1 MASFGS
7 ITLWLRVNEATLCR
21 EPEVRSYQ
29 GNLVANFGFKKRRQ
43 DHKVASVPL
52 IPKFASE
59 QTATPLS
66 NTTGRNSM
74 LDHVIVTVSD
84 FTRSI
89 AFYAQALKPLGITDF
104 LDYKGQDGHPDLKG
118 FGNDGRFFFW
128 LKEGRPNPDA
138 VHFGFVAKSHAE
150 VNAFFVAAI
159 AAGGREKTAPAPQL
173 QYHPDYYAT
182 WVLDPDGH
190 DVEVVN
196 KTGQID

>member
-1 MASFGS
+1 
-7 ITLWLRVNEATLCR
+7 
-21 EPEVRSYQ
+21 
-29 GNLVANFGFKKRRQ
+29 
-43 DHKVASVPL
+43 
-52 IPKFASE
+52 
-59 QTATPLS
+59 
-66 NTTGRNSM
+66 M
-74 LDHVIVTVSD
+74 LDHVIVTVND

-138 VHFGFVAKSHAE
+138 VHFGFVAKSHAD

-196 KTGQID
+196 KTGQIDDHRPLGKANLCRRSESGAFHRRDQWRPRPEPAAYKGQRRGL